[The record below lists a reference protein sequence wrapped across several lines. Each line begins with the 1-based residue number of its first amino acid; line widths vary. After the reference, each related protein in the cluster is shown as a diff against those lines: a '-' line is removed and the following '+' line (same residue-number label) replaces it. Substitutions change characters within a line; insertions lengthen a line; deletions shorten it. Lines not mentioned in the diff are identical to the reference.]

1 MTYQWGKPQLDE
13 VGNAKGES
21 LPAIALLPMLLPSA
35 IADPRD
41 ESLGKNAQLALAGG
55 CPRQISHS
63 RDQPGGPERKKN
75 SSAPAP
81 GSHLS
86 P

>member
-13 VGNAKGES
+13 CENAKGAS
-21 LPAIALLPMLLPSA
+21 LPAIALLAMLPPSA

-55 CPRQISHS
+55 YPPQISHS

-75 SSAPAP
+75 SSAPAIA
-81 GSHLS
+81 SQLS

>member
-1 MTYQWGKPQLDE
+1 MP
-13 VGNAKGES
+13 KGAS

-55 CPRQISHS
+55 CPPQITHS
-63 RDQPGGPERKKN
+63 RDRPGGPEQKKN
-75 SSAPAP
+75 LPAPAVRSLCFP
-81 GSHLS
+81 
-86 P
+86 

>member
-1 MTYQWGKPQLDE
+1 MTFQWGKPQLDE
-13 VGNAKGES
+13 CENAKGAS

-41 ESLGKNAQLALAGG
+41 ESLGKNAQLAFAGG
-55 CPRQISHS
+55 CLPQISHS

-75 SSAPAP
+75 PPPPAVRSLCFP
-81 GSHLS
+81 
-86 P
+86 

>member
-1 MTYQWGKPQLDE
+1 MP
-13 VGNAKGES
+13 KGAS

-55 CPRQISHS
+55 CPPQISHS
-63 RDQPGGPERKKN
+63 RDRPGGPERRSQPPVN
-75 SSAPAP
+75 
-81 GSHLS
+81 GY
-86 P
+86 

>member
-1 MTYQWGKPQLDE
+1 MNRGRRVFLTRLPGGRRLFVTYQWGKPQLDE
-13 VGNAKGES
+13 CGNAKGAS

-55 CPRQISHS
+55 CPPQISH
-63 RDQPGGPERKKN
+63 
-75 SSAPAP
+75 
-81 GSHLS
+81 
-86 P
+86 

>member
-13 VGNAKGES
+13 CENAKGGK
-21 LPAIALLPMLLPSA
+21 PARHSLLPMLLPSA

-55 CPRQISHS
+55 CPPQISH
-63 RDQPGGPERKKN
+63 
-75 SSAPAP
+75 
-81 GSHLS
+81 
-86 P
+86 

>member
-13 VGNAKGES
+13 CENAKVAS
-21 LPAIALLPMLLPSA
+21 LPAIALLPMLPPSA

-41 ESLGKNAQLALAGG
+41 ESLGKNAQLALAGK
-55 CPRQISHS
+55 CPPQISHS

-75 SSAPAP
+75 SSAP
-81 GSHLS
+81 GY
-86 P
+86 

>member
-1 MTYQWGKPQLDE
+1 MP
-13 VGNAKGES
+13 KGAS

-41 ESLGKNAQLALAGG
+41 ESLGKNAQSALAGG
-55 CPRQISHS
+55 CPPQISHS

-75 SSAPAP
+75 SSAPIY
-81 GSHLS
+81 
-86 P
+86 

>member
-13 VGNAKGES
+13 CENAKGAS

-41 ESLGKNAQLALAGG
+41 ESLGKNAQLALAGK
-55 CPRQISHS
+55 CPPEISH
-63 RDQPGGPERKKN
+63 
-75 SSAPAP
+75 
-81 GSHLS
+81 
-86 P
+86 

>member
-1 MTYQWGKPQLDE
+1 
-13 VGNAKGES
+13 
-21 LPAIALLPMLLPSA
+21 MLLPSA

-55 CPRQISHS
+55 CPPEISHS

-75 SSAPAP
+75 SSAPAVRSLCFP
-81 GSHLS
+81 
-86 P
+86 

>member
-1 MTYQWGKPQLDE
+1 MTYQWGKPQFDE
-13 VGNAKGES
+13 CENAKGAS

-41 ESLGKNAQLALAGG
+41 ESLGKNAQSALAGG
-55 CPRQISHS
+55 CPPQITHS

-75 SSAPAP
+75 SSAPAL
-81 GSHLS
+81 GSQLS